1 MPAEDGVLRTVA
13 RLAPWLAPLP
23 SAWFIGRSIYL
34 HLLVNWPIPLPIA
47 VNLAVATVAGLVVEL
62 LAIVSVHNSLA
73 LFRWN
78 DQGHVKREHGW
89 EHAPFGLSVT
99 CAGVYILAA
108 AVLLILLEAMPEA
121 ARYAPMMFPALTVV
135 GAVNLGILDQHLSR
149 LRRYRLTWDLTA
161 EHHGENAEPPPVQ
174 PEQAP
179 ASPAHRLTFAEFAA
193 VHPGGAVLPT
203 AEIATLAGISERQ
216 ARNWRHKLGNSG
228 NGNNQVHTTTL
239 QP

>member
-89 EHAPFGLSVT
+89 EHAPFGLSVA
-99 CAGVYILAA
+99 CASAYVLAA

-121 ARYAPMMFPALTVV
+121 AQYAPMMFPLLTVV

-161 EHHGENAEPPPVQ
+161 EHHGESAELPPVITEQTEPPPKQ
-174 PEQAP
+174 PAT
-179 ASPAHRLTFAEFAA
+179 RLTFAAFAA
-193 VHPGGAVLPT
+193 KHPDGAALTT
-203 AEIATLAGISERQ
+203 AEIAAIAGISERQ
-216 ARNWRHKLGNSG
+216 ARNWRHKMAKSPDGVG
-228 NGNNQVHTTTL
+228 K
-239 QP
+239 